1 MTFALADVI
10 FLLYLCTRNS
20 KFIDYHEKDSFYS
33 GSRGR
38 SFRFLC
44 M

>member
-10 FLLYLCTRNS
+10 FFLYLCTRNS

-33 GSRGR
+33 GSCSRN
-38 SFRFLC
+38 FWFLC